1 MRRFF
6 VTTPIVYAAMIAL
19 PLLSLAS
26 MGHALTLKSGEVIG
40 SDGSVYQGASPEQAA
55 NIAKNANET
64 DWFGNKKTSGVVGK
78 NIYLVVDDQT
88 IFIPLS
94 EIQGKKQDQI
104 EAVITNYVVEAL
116 TQNLGEIHL
125 DELGKTDFEA
135 VARDSAGLV
144 DDEVVNQLARD
155 AAETALA
162 DPEAA
167 KALVEATINL
177 AKQTAS
183 DPAVEAA
190 YEAANEAAHQAKCA
204 GKEGTGNGC

>member
-26 MGHALTLKSGEVIG
+26 MGHALTLKSGEAIG
-40 SDGSVYQGASPEQAA
+40 SDGGVYQGASPEQAA

>member
-26 MGHALTLKSGEVIG
+26 MGHALTLKSGEAIG
-40 SDGSVYQGASPEQAA
+40 SDGGVYQGASPEQAA

-162 DPEAA
+162 NPEAA